1 MNLENYSGMRS
12 CLPHLESQILPTPS
26 NTLEYN
32 FSNSKT
38 TLKVIIQPR
47 HANFATCGLYVVWNP
62 GETLEGR
69 AIINWS
75 QELLELPI
83 STVPLV
89 IYSLLVLHLGANT
102 SQTSADLT
110 SLIFSY
116 LNKAFHRWPNWSLI
130 SLSSTPALS
139 RLEAHNSAFFR
150 NNKLSDNV
158 WKIRE
163 YFHFLLFL
171 RRDWEI
177 GNPDETLHSFLK

>member
-1 MNLENYSGMRS
+1 M
-12 CLPHLESQILPTPS
+12 
-26 NTLEYN
+26 
-32 FSNSKT
+32 
-38 TLKVIIQPR
+38 IIQPR

-75 QELLELPI
+75 QELFELPI

-102 SQTSADLT
+102 SETSADLT

-139 RLEAHNSAFFR
+139 KLEAQVTLRQTTITVHFFATT
-150 NNKLSDNV
+150 NFPTTCEKFVNISIFFYS
-158 WKIRE
+158 WGAI
-163 YFHFLLFL
+163 
-171 RRDWEI
+171 
-177 GNPDETLHSFLK
+177 ETLFK

>member
-75 QELLELPI
+75 QELFELPI

-89 IYSLLVLHLGANT
+89 IYSFLVLHLGANT
-102 SQTSADLT
+102 SETSADLT

-139 RLEAHNSAFFR
+139 KLEAQVTLRQTTITVHFFVTT
-150 NNKLSDNV
+150 NFPTTCEKFVNISIFFYS
-158 WKIRE
+158 WGAI
-163 YFHFLLFL
+163 
-171 RRDWEI
+171 
-177 GNPDETLHSFLK
+177 ETLFK

>member
-75 QELLELPI
+75 QELFELPI

-89 IYSLLVLHLGANT
+89 IYSLLVLQLGTNT

-116 LNKAFHRWPNWSLI
+116 LNKAFHRRSNWSLI

-139 RLEAHNSAFFR
+139 KLEAQVTLRQTTITVHFFVTT
-150 NNKLSDNV
+150 NFPTTCEKFVNISIFFYS
-158 WKIRE
+158 WGAI
-163 YFHFLLFL
+163 
-171 RRDWEI
+171 
-177 GNPDETLHSFLK
+177 ETLFK